1 MNTAKKNPKH
11 LVESFDLYAPKLVD
25 KSEYFVGG
33 HRACQGCGESLAI
46 RLMCKALGHPAR
58 VAILRHL
65 QEIDGCVC
73 GRIVEVLSLAQ
84 STVSEHLRK
93 LKLAGLVR
101 GEVDGPST
109 CYCIDRE
116 GLALFRKMV
125 SELCPASGKAAGPA
139 CPGEAK
145 TRGDAP

>member
-1 MNTAKKNPKH
+1 MNKH
-11 LVESFDLYAPKLVD
+11 GAIHTESSD
-25 KSEYFVGG
+25 E
-33 HRACQGCGESLAI
+33 RLA
-46 RLMCKALGHPAR
+46 LMCKALGHPAR

-65 QEIDGCVC
+65 HEIDGCVC

-116 GLALFRKMV
+116 GLERLRETL
-125 SELCPASGKAAGPA
+125 SGLCPGSGAAAGPS
-139 CPGEAK
+139 CPGEIK
-145 TRGDAP
+145 TRGGAS

>member
-1 MNTAKKNPKH
+1 MNKH
-11 LVESFDLYAPKLVD
+11 DTIHT
-25 KSEYFVGG
+25 KSSDE
-33 HRACQGCGESLAI
+33 RLAM
-46 RLMCKALGHPAR
+46 MCKALGHPAR

-65 QEIDGCVC
+65 HEIDGCVC

-109 CYCIDRE
+109 CYCIDRD
-116 GLALFRKMV
+116 GLELLRGML
-125 SELCPASGKAAGPA
+125 SGLCPGAGVAAGPS
-139 CPGEAK
+139 CPGEIK
-145 TRGDAP
+145 MQGDAS

>member
-1 MNTAKKNPKH
+1 MNG
-11 LVESFDLYAPKLVD
+11 D
-25 KSEYFVGG
+25 KSIFPDPVDE
-33 HRACQGCGESLAI
+33 ELA
-46 RLMCKALGHPAR
+46 LACKALAHPAR

-65 QEIDGCVC
+65 DSIEGCVC

-93 LKLAGLVR
+93 LKRAGLVR

-116 GLALFRKMV
+116 GLTRFKTLVGA
-125 SELCPASGKAAGPA
+125 LCPGGGDGPQRP
-139 CPGEAK
+139 CPGE
-145 TRGDAP
+145 DL

>member
-1 MNTAKKNPKH
+1 MNTH
-11 LVESFDLYAPKLVD
+11 GIIQTESGD
-25 KSEYFVGG
+25 E
-33 HRACQGCGESLAI
+33 RLA
-46 RLMCKALGHPAR
+46 LMCKALGHPAR

-125 SELCPASGKAAGPA
+125 SELCPPSDKAAGPA
-139 CPGEAK
+139 CPGETK